1 MRGKKEMNKLLLV
14 LITIMITG
22 CAAGMVGV
30 HKGNV
35 AAGEAGLYSLGPE
48 SEDTSEE
55 ARKRVH
61 FNAMI
66 EEAEIGLH
74 EIAEQARTKQ

>member
-1 MRGKKEMNKLLLV
+1 MNKLLLI
-14 LITIMITG
+14 LAITLTAG

-30 HKGNV
+30 HKGNI

-48 SEDTSEE
+48 SEDTPDE
-55 ARKRVH
+55 AIKRVR

-66 EEAEIGLH
+66 EEAKRGLQ
-74 EIAEQARTKQ
+74 EIAEQERNGQ